1 MYSFTVA
8 AEVQSWV
15 RTIIP
20 GVVTPT
26 LFLFGAPANIVCAMV
41 FYKQSLKERIN
52 VCLFA
57 LALTDFI
64 ALTVDFLLAAEHIY
78 RTFIAP
84 STILLECLVGLTGFV
99 FASQFLSCVIACERC
114 FCVVSPFKA
123 QKYLKTS
130 TMAAIVLL
138 SCCVIV
144 GGLCVIAGYK
154 HTSVLNFDPVT
165 NHTVKV
171 FGYTQ

>member
-1 MYSFTVA
+1 MGGIYRCLSLTHFFILCFIV
-8 AEVQSWV
+8 ESHCCSCSRLLFQVQSWV

-84 STILLECLVGLTGFV
+84 STILLECLVGML
-99 FASQFLSCVIACERC
+99 SIQSFL
-114 FCVVSPFKA
+114 K
-123 QKYLKTS
+123 
-130 TMAAIVLL
+130 
-138 SCCVIV
+138 
-144 GGLCVIAGYK
+144 
-154 HTSVLNFDPVT
+154 
-165 NHTVKV
+165 
-171 FGYTQ
+171 